1 MSRQSPTPT
10 RTIFTQSELTTKARS
25 LMGRLSVADVHS
37 IEASQ
42 IISEMF
48 DLEDEADQ
56 FHSMTRRT
64 ESVMFEVREMIET
77 AMEMIEDRMIEDRFK
92 AE

>member
-1 MSRQSPTPT
+1 MSRQSPTPDT

-42 IISEMF
+42 IISEML

-56 FHSMTRRT
+56 FNTMTRKT
-64 ESVMFEVREMIET
+64 SCIMFEVREMIET
-77 AMEMIEDRMIEDRFK
+77 AMAMIEDRMIEDRFLD
-92 AE
+92 